1 MHIDRMCLQQ
11 NATQMLRGNTV
22 PSPWGTYQRKL
33 TSRIERVTRSSE
45 NRASEKSLISRKH
58 RVSSVTSEITRSH
71 LVLRLAR
78 DYRER
83 FAIFNF

>member
-22 PSPWGTYQRKL
+22 PSPWGT
-33 TSRIERVTRSSE
+33 RSSE
-45 NRASEKSLISRKH
+45 NRASEKGLISRKH